1 MTTEDL
7 RHKTLKFLVSIVDM
21 EKGEDIAALLNSHGY
36 DIHYVSIAQGTA
48 PTSIRTY
55 WGFSDTE
62 KSILWG
68 IIPGDADEYILGL
81 LAQELN
87 LSKANTGVAFTMPIR
102 SFAEP
107 ALLKYILENGDM
119 PEGIN
124 EGEKE
129 MEEKEIVTYSLLMA
143 IVKKGFADDVMD
155 AARSAGARGGTIF
168 RARGTGDHETASFL
182 GVTIEPEKD
191 VIIILAKRGSRTAI
205 MRSIYEKAGLHTE
218 GNGLVFALPVERVV
232 GSFNLNNEIIKKA
245 EENGNSEK

>member
-1 MTTEDL
+1 MKIEDQ
-7 RHKTLKFLVSIVDM
+7 RYKPLKFLVSIVDM
-21 EKGEDIAALLNSHGY
+21 EKGEDIASLLNSHGY
-36 DIHYVSIAQGTA
+36 NIHYISIAQGTA
-48 PTSIRTY
+48 PTVIRSY
-55 WGFSDTE
+55 WGFADTE

-81 LAQELN
+81 LAEEFN
-87 LSKANTGVAFTMPIR
+87 LPKANTGVAFTMPIR

-107 ALLKYILENGDM
+107 ALLKYILESGDM
-119 PEGIN
+119 KEGTNN
-124 EGEKE
+124 EGEEE

-143 IVKKGFADDVMD
+143 IVKKGFAEDVMD
-155 AARSAGARGGTIF
+155 AAREAGARGGTIF

-205 MRSIYEKAGLHTE
+205 MHSIYEKAGLHTE

-232 GSFNLNNEIIKKA
+232 GSFNLNKDIIKEA
-245 EENGNSEK
+245 EESGNSK